1 MKTKKIQLKGTD
13 FKAVQQD
20 LTELN
25 ADGNRS
31 RGRYGE
37 DLGEEV
43 HEDCGT
49 EDCCGTCDTA
59 STTPEELAKKLEQN
73 GCT

>member
-1 MKTKKIQLKGTD
+1 MKTKKIQLKGAD
-13 FKAVQQD
+13 FKAHQQD

-25 ADGNRS
+25 GDGNRN

-59 STTPEELAKKLEQN
+59 STTPEELSEKLEQN
-73 GCT
+73 G